1 MDSLVIAIVVV
12 AVIAILA
19 FALKLTQL
27 LKGKGGDQSLYE
39 AKGNLLTPA
48 ELKFL
53 GVLDQ
58 VIGSHY
64 RIMAQVRLAD
74 IIKVKSGLD
83 NSTRSSAFNRIKA
96 KHLDFVACDP
106 SDMSVKFA
114 IELDDSS
121 HRQAKRKERDAF
133 LEKAMQGAGVPLF
146 RFAVK
151 REYDPQEIHQVLFA
165 SPAQQT
171 G

>member
-1 MDSLVIAIVVV
+1 MNFIVIAIVV
-12 AVIAILA
+12 IAILA
-19 FALKLTQL
+19 ILAVALKFTLL
-27 LKGKGGDQSLYE
+27 LKGKGGRPSLYE

-58 VIGSHY
+58 VIGAHY

-74 IIKVKSGLD
+74 VLKVRGGLD
-83 NSTRSSAFNRIKA
+83 NSARSSAFNRIKA
-96 KHLDFVACDP
+96 KHLDYVVCNP

-133 LEKAMQGAGVPLF
+133 LEEAMQGAG
-146 RFAVK
+146 
-151 REYDPQEIHQVLFA
+151 
-165 SPAQQT
+165 PALPI
-171 G
+171 

>member
-1 MDSLVIAIVVV
+1 MKLSIIALILVIVCIG
-12 AVIAILA
+12 VIAV
-19 FALKLTQL
+19 LTK
-27 LKGKGGDQSLYE
+27 LKGRKAGNAFYE
-39 AKGNLLTPA
+39 AKSNLLTPA

-53 GVLDQ
+53 AVLDQ

-74 IIKVKSGLD
+74 VSKVKSGLD

-121 HRQAKRKERDAF
+121 HKQTKRMERDAF
-133 LEKAMQGAGVPLF
+133 LNDAMQSAGIPLH
-146 RFAVK
+146 RFGVK
-151 REYDPQEIHQVLFA
+151 REYDPQEVYDKFFL
-165 SPAQQT
+165 QQQA
-171 G
+171 

>member
-1 MDSLVIAIVVV
+1 MIAII
-12 AVIAILA
+12 VIAILA
-19 FALKLTQL
+19 VLAVALKFTLL
-27 LKGKGGDQSLYE
+27 LKGKGVEQSPYE

-48 ELKFL
+48 EVKFL

-58 VIGSHY
+58 VIGTHY

-74 IIKVKSGLD
+74 VLKVRSGLD

-106 SDMSVKFA
+106 NDMSVKFA

-121 HRQAKRKERDAF
+121 HRQTKRKERDAF
-133 LEKAMQGAGVPLF
+133 LEEAMQGAGIPLY

-151 REYDPQEIHQVLFA
+151 REYDPQEVYNTLFGKT
-165 SPAQQT
+165 PNP
-171 G
+171 